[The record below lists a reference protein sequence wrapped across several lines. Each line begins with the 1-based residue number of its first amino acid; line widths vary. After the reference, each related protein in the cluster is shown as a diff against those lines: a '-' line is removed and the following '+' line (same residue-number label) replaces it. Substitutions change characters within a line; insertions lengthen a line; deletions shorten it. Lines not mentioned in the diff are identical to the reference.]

1 MSVVLRPDADL
12 DARLT
17 FAIRESGL
25 EDHAS
30 AFLGDPDRLRYG
42 QYRSRDFVYPAS
54 VIKVTIM
61 AEAFRRFAEGSL
73 APDAA
78 VTVSEANQ
86 TATAGPAPFRAG
98 VRTTPASLVEYMIVY
113 SDNVATN
120 QLIDVLGRQAVTS
133 FMRSRGLRTFL
144 LGRKLSGSEPLVDDP
159 QMTGRNRFVAY
170 EAGLFFTL
178 LARGE
183 LPGSQAQQA
192 LLERCAD
199 SHKLVPGLAPGDRF
213 AHKTGET
220 SDLSHDAGILIMP
233 DGRRWVVVLY
243 LQLEEQPGQPEASWA
258 NPLMSRWMQLLR
270 ERL

>member
-1 MSVVLRPDADL
+1 VNIVLRPDADL
-12 DARLT
+12 DAQLARAT
-17 FAIRESGL
+17 CESGL
-25 EDHAS
+25 AAHAS
-30 AFLGDPDRLRYG
+30 AFLCDPDGLRYG

-73 APDAA
+73 APDAV
-78 VTVSEANQ
+78 VTVSEANE

-98 VRTTPASLVEYMIVY
+98 VRTTPAELVEYMIVY

-120 QLIDVLGRQAVTS
+120 QLIDLLGRDAVTS
-133 FMRSRGLRTFL
+133 FMRSLGLRTFL

-178 LARGE
+178 LARDE
-183 LPGSQAQQA
+183 LPGSKAQQA

-199 SHKLVPGLAPGDRF
+199 GGKLVPGLAPGDRF

-220 SDLSHDAGILIMP
+220 SDLSHDAGILVTAG
-233 DGRRWVVVLY
+233 GRRWIVVLY
-243 LQLEEQPGQPEASWA
+243 LHLDERPGQPEASWA
-258 NPLMSRWMQLLR
+258 NPLMNRWMRLLR
-270 ERL
+270 ENL